1 MGMEL
6 AEIASGGAAETSGG
20 LPRCGQKLSLAAD
33 WRAAAPLR
41 RP

>member
-6 AEIASGGAAETSGG
+6 AEIASGGAAETNDG
-20 LPRCGQKLSLAAD
+20 LPRYGQKLSLAAD
-33 WRAAAPLR
+33 WSAAGPFG